1 MHKIFAGKGKIM
13 IEFLGNLKIGEN
25 PYLKNI
31 FIKRKRIFIKKRTI
45 RLFFKRN
52 LCSL

>member
-1 MHKIFAGKGKIM
+1 MGKIFAGKGKIM

-31 FIKRKRIFIKKRTI
+31 FIKRKRIFIRKK
-45 RLFFKRN
+45 N
-52 LCSL
+52 H